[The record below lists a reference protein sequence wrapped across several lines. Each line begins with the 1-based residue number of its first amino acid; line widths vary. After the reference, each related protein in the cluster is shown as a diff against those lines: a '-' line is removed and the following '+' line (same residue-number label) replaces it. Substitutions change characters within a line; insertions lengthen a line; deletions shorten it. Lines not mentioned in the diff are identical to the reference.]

1 MAISKIVTNSVDVGA
16 VALTTQVTGT
26 LPVANGGSGVT
37 TSTGSGAVVLGTS
50 PTLVTPA
57 LGTPASGV
65 LTNCT
70 GVAKAALPSGSVLQ
84 VVMGSTSTQ
93 ATATNGTSI
102 DTGLT
107 ATITPSSASNKIL
120 VMISHGGVFKG
131 NFANSGANFYL
142 VRASTTLTMFG
153 YVVGYTSVVTY
164 VGTTVSTNY
173 LDSPATTSATTYK
186 TQFNSSGGSTDV
198 QRDNA
203 ATSTIILMEIAG

>member
-1 MAISKIVTNSVDVGA
+1 MAISKIVTNSVD
-16 VALTTQVTGT
+16 
-26 LPVANGGSGVT
+26 SGVT
-37 TSTGSGAVVLGTS
+37 LTS

-70 GVAKAALPSGSVLQ
+70 GVAKAALPAGSVMQ

-93 ATATNGTSI
+93 ATATSGTTV

-120 VMISHGGVFKG
+120 VMVSQGVFKG
-131 NFANSGANFYL
+131 NFLNSGANFYL
-142 VRASTTLTMFG
+142 VRASTTLITFG
-153 YVVGYTSVVTY
+153 YVIGYTSVQTY
-164 VGTTVSTNY
+164 IGTTVSTNY
-173 LDSPATTSATTYK
+173 LDSPATTSAITYK